1 MWIPPERSNYGR
13 ILHQRGHEEKED
25 WIELAKD
32 ILIHIQL
39 RDNLEKTLIVED
51 HDNKSG
57 RRILI
62 KPNSLPVEEGRFF
75 KVM

>member
-1 MWIPPERSNYGR
+1 MLIPPKKSNYGR
-13 ILHQRGHEEKED
+13 ILLQRGHEEKED

-39 RDNLEKTLIVED
+39 RDNLEKTLVVED

-62 KPNSLPVEEGRFF
+62 KPNSLPVEEKSFL